1 MNTIYHVI
9 TESYEDKVS
18 NENEDWSNY
27 LSQSNAMI
35 KKKHFEYKICSLLCL
50 EVRVFLCI
58 VGYTDSKVTRY
69 STT

>member
-27 LSQSNAMI
+27 RSQSKAMI
-35 KKKHFEYKICSLLCL
+35 KKETFRI
-50 EVRVFLCI
+50 
-58 VGYTDSKVTRY
+58 
-69 STT
+69 